1 MDSTEAHSG
10 AGGALV
16 SLSAVAKLLASST
29 PLMASSAVPQV
40 HSLDLGKPSWGGELG
55 LWCQG
60 PYFLSLPAYL
70 LCELGKS
77 LPFSEAHLSHLGRGD
92 MTTPHSGG
100 GKLPSPAFRAAAVT
114 LPFCWGRS
122 PPRRKRPRSY
132 QLF

>member
-1 MDSTEAHSG
+1 MDSTEAHRG

-29 PLMASSAVPQV
+29 PLTASSAVPQV
-40 HSLDLGKPSWGGELG
+40 HSLDLGKPRRGGELG

-60 PYFLSLPAYL
+60 PYFLPLPAYL

-92 MTTPHSGG
+92 MTTPHS
-100 GKLPSPAFRAAAVT
+100 VE
-114 LPFCWGRS
+114 
-122 PPRRKRPRSY
+122 
-132 QLF
+132 